1 MAPAAAQAPE
11 IQFAQRLAANEKRI
25 RDRAVKKLRGYI
37 SLRTQRQDG
46 GFSQEELLKIWKGL
60 FYCMWM
66 QDKPLLQEELADNIS
81 QLIHVIQNTEAQHL
95 FIRTF
100 WQTMNREWNGIDNL
114 RLDKY
119 YMLIRM
125 ILRQSF
131 EVLKRNDW
139 DESLRELLL
148 QLLMEEVMDPDSN
161 APKGIKFHFIDI
173 YLQELAKVG
182 AKELTADQNLK
193 FIEPFCNFVA
203 KSKDPPMMYAVATGI
218 FEIIVDQSPYAIED
232 LMKEL
237 ENSSDGED
245 VSEDDEQGKKEV
257 LKTKANRHLSGKS
270 AQSTEETEDV
280 YENADD
286 SIGPVLQMHRNK
298 KCESDKRVTEF
309 QSSLIPSFSST
320 VPSFFCSS
328 FSIRKVQ
335 KLCGENQ
342 ITADG
347 QEVTVS
353 FLDNKS
359 RKKPY
364 CAFLQQFDYK
374 AVADKL
380 FELASK
386 KNTPSLNRKR
396 LYKLVKKFQNLA
408 EGIFPRDFPE
418 DVSTDEDDDTFSRRR
433 RKKKAVKPSERN
445 SLEKVKGSGEDERK
459 TSNSKE
465 TSVLQK
471 RRKKRKKRNSPNAD
485 AGTTGG
491 NSEEGIAE
499 TSGSIIFNQ
508 GKMPENNKMKKK
520 LLVNETNETRNA
532 VSDTRDEHSTSARSS
547 QTDTEQSKKIH
558 SKKMNPKVQ
567 NVLAKLECQNGPAN
581 ASKAEEVYPSVT
593 PLIPKAGKKKQKAG
607 SALLNG
613 ETVLQQTDLKSNKE
627 GSLSR
632 DVDSESE
639 PSRKVKLKKK
649 AKLVALEGI
658 EVSNKKAAT
667 LKKKRKVKEVLN
679 SVEANGIVETACKR
693 SRKEESSTALL
704 PLKKKKAKPGNDFIK
719 FEKSTVPK
727 GLLFRKARSTIS
739 STRASIQLNKLQ
751 SSSSKKVTFGLNKN
765 TTAEFKKTDKSIL
778 VSPEGPS
785 RVAFNPAQKPRHGV
799 LKSPAGTPE
808 GQPKPKKPLPAQ
820 AKKKATMSFF

>member
-66 QDKPLLQEELADNIS
+66 QDKPLLQEELANNIS

-100 WQTMNREWNGIDNL
+100 WQTMSREWNGIDNL

-131 EVLKRNDW
+131 EVLKRSDW

-148 QLLMEEVMDPDSN
+148 QLLMKEVMDPDNN

-173 YLQELAKVG
+173 YLQELAQVG

-203 KSKDPPMMYAVATGI
+203 KSKDPSVMHAVASGI

-237 ENSSDGED
+237 ENNSDGED
-245 VSEDDEQGKKEV
+245 VSEDDKQGKKEV
-257 LKTKANRHLSGKS
+257 LKTKANRHLSGNS
-270 AQSTEETEDV
+270 AQSAEKTEDV

-286 SIGPVLQMHRNK
+286 SIGPVL
-298 KCESDKRVTEF
+298 
-309 QSSLIPSFSST
+309 
-320 VPSFFCSS
+320 
-328 FSIRKVQ
+328 
-335 KLCGENQ
+335 
-342 ITADG
+342 
-347 QEVTVS
+347 
-353 FLDNKS
+353 
-359 RKKPY
+359 
-364 CAFLQQFDYK
+364 QFDYK

-386 KNTPSLNRKR
+386 KNTPALNRKR
-396 LYKLVKKFQNLA
+396 LYKLVKNGFQIPYPFPST
-408 EGIFPRDFPE
+408 GIFPQDFPE
-418 DVSTDEDDDTFSRRR
+418 DVSTDEDDDTFSRGR
-433 RKKKAVKPSERN
+433 RKKKAVKPSEKN
-445 SLEKVKGSGEDERK
+445 SLEKVKGSGKDEQE

-465 TSVLQK
+465 TSVPQK
-471 RRKKRKKRNSPNAD
+471 RRKKRKIRGSPNAD
-485 AGTTGG
+485 AGTTDG

-499 TSGSIIFNQ
+499 TSKSIIFNQ
-508 GKMPENNKMKKK
+508 GKVPENNKMKKK
-520 LLVNETNETRNA
+520 LLVNETNETRNV
-532 VSDTRDEHSTSARSS
+532 VSDTRDKHSISAQSS
-547 QTDTEQSKKIH
+547 QTDTEQSKKIQ

-567 NVLAKLECQNGPAN
+567 NVLVKLECQNGPAN
-581 ASKAEEVYPSVT
+581 ASKTEEVYPSVT

-607 SALLNG
+607 STLVNG
-613 ETVLQQTDLKSNKE
+613 ETILQQTDLKSNKE

-632 DVDSESE
+632 HVDSESE

-649 AKLVALEGI
+649 TKRVALEGI
-658 EVSNKKAAT
+658 DFSNQKAT

-679 SVEANGIVETACKR
+679 SVEANGIVETTCKK

-704 PLKKKKAKPGNDFIK
+704 PLKKKKAKQGNDFIK

-727 GLLFRKARSTIS
+727 ALLFRKARSTIS

-765 TTAEFKKTDKSIL
+765 MTAEFKKTDKSIL

-785 RVAFNPAQKPRHGV
+785 RVAFNPAQKPHHGV

-808 GQPKPKKPLPAQ
+808 GGPKPKKPLTAQ
-820 AKKKATMSFF
+820 AKKKATAMSFF